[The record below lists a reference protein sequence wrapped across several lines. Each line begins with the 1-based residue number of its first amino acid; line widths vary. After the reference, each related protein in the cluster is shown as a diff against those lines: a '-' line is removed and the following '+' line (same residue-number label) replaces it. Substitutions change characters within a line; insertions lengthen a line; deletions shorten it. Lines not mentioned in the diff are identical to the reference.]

1 MASLFGGPSKTN
13 VMTGGQQNLHDDI
26 VRTARREFGQGADV
40 YQGQRVADTN
50 RNINQAYSNM
60 GNAAAPIPG
69 MAGAMGDIL
78 SGAGNPDEVRSA
90 FEGQLAPAQLEFK
103 RMLNEVTNKYGD
115 VNGASGPMADMMGRS
130 TAEYGMGLNNLLG
143 QMTLNDQNQARDR
156 QVGGVNAA
164 TNARAGNINAANSM
178 YNMGAAQQ
186 GQDQQGLAAEF
197 AKWSEGQW
205 TNNPALGLIG
215 PALGTNQFAMGQE
228 PGIVPGI
235 TGLIGGVGSV
245 AAPFVEQPRGA

>member
-1 MASLFGGPSKTN
+1 MSAFGGSTQVDMLTP
-13 VMTGGQQNLHDDI
+13 
-26 VRTARREFGQGADV
+26 GQGRNLKSINNLLGDELGQAAPT
-40 YQGQRVADTN
+40 YQGQRVADQN
-50 RNINQAYSNM
+50 VNQLTAYGQMN
-60 GNAAAPIPG
+60 NAAAPIPG

-90 FEGQLAPAQLEFK
+90 FQGQLAPAQLEFQ

-115 VNGASGPMADMMGRS
+115 VNGGSGPMADMMGRS

-156 QVGGVNAA
+156 QVMGVNAA

-197 AKWSEGQW
+197 AKWNEGQW

-215 PALGTNQFAMGQE
+215 PALGTQAYAAGTKD
-228 PGIVPGI
+228 GWVPQA
-235 TGLIGGVGSV
+235 TQLLGGVGSV
-245 AAPFVEQPRGA
+245 VAPFVKTG